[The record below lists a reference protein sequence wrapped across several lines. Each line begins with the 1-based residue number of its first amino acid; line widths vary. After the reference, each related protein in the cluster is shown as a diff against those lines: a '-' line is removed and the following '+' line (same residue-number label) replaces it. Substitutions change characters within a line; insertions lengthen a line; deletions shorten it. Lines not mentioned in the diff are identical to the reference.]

1 MNKISIKFTVVSLF
15 LFLSALIV
23 VSMLYVQYTFSQEL
37 VTKSIKNQVKLLSS
51 KVEDKVIFMDKINSS
66 IVTNVSSFLENK
78 TIDEVVQNKEKY
90 IKFFANILEN
100 NNDIYA
106 VYIGFEKDGFFEL
119 INLNIDKKLRE
130 KYNAKYTDRWLYVQ
144 IIEGEQKLTLL
155 NSSFKE
161 TSSSLHKS
169 NYLSTTRVWYKK
181 SVAEN
186 SVIKTKPY
194 DFSNINGKG
203 VTYAKSIG
211 RSKNVFSIDLLINN
225 LNATLEKYSEDAL
238 DNSYIV
244 DKNKNIVA
252 SSSSKDNKII
262 EKIISLSK
270 NEKVDS
276 LFLNEVVVNNKQYI
290 YSIVPLNSDYLY
302 SYSDVDKII
311 ASYNDKIQNMT
322 VIMLV
327 LLVGIIPII
336 FYFSSIIVKPILL
349 LVDESIK
356 VKNREFQEVKKIK
369 SRVLEINQLSDSLT
383 EMSSSICDYQTDL
396 ETKVKQRTL
405 ELAEKNKE
413 LQKLSVTDKLTGLY
427 NRIKLDETLDNEKKR
442 VERHAGIFGIII
454 IDIDFFKKVNDTYGH
469 QAGDTILVE
478 FAKLMENSV
487 RKTDLLGRWGG
498 EEFMIIC
505 TETNLENIISL
516 AEKIR
521 RKISSFDFP
530 IVKHKTASFG
540 VATFKKGENL
550 EKMIDRADQALYIA
564 KEKGRDRVETIEE

>member
-194 DFSNINGKG
+194 DFSNISGKG